1 MELKELEGEKKEK
14 KKSCSRCFKKI
25 CIFLM
30 SDFDSLLSS
39 ITAATGGAPPRK
51 KKRKKTQTPQN
62 ASICEKGGASDDE
75 KDEVADSALHS
86 RRPLVPRSEA
96 DLYPSQRE

>member
-1 MELKELEGEKKEK
+1 MTYHGAQGEKKEK
-14 KKSCSRCFKKI
+14 KKSCSRFKKI

-75 KDEVADSALHS
+75 KDEVAVSALHS